1 MIEPDFIDEE
11 QIPLLQRED
20 NYDDKYDDIIANE
33 TSFTEHD
40 DTIIQNEAIQAEL
53 RLREK
58 RVNEKEKRVNALE
71 RVFQVK
77 ISSEE
82 RSKFRLVNDVLQYEK
97 SPREYTN
104 VTKSNG
110 EFLAESTLR
119 SRLGAH
125 LAQRLLGIETP
136 KAAKNRYK
144 SMLNELPTEL
154 EMKDLAPQKLL
165 NVLTEVVSVATNT
178 DLDMR
183 EFDGIDKALT
193 RMKGEL
199 LNNASKLS
207 EVDEQLKGIRD
218 ELNNSEDPQEQR
230 ELKARLKE
238 LHQERKIRLE
248 IGSEN
253 RKELTSEYARFRE
266 TLYELCEDDLSLREK
281 VKLVFREHGLT
292 ITAVLTAVGLLIST
306 IVTSLA
312 GSGSAGKPSTPSKN
326 PNTVK
331 EWVKNKLKAL
341 ARVLGRL
348 AAKAAA
354 AIPGI
359 IGSIIAAILNFLKK
373 AVVAASQH
381 VWLFLTS
388 IATLIGYRLLYPPPK
403 KR

>member
-1 MIEPDFIDEE
+1 MMEPDFMDEE

-20 NYDDKYDDIIANE
+20 NYDDDVYDDNIANE
-33 TSFTEHD
+33 TSFTKHY
-40 DTIIQNEAIQAEL
+40 DTIQNEATQAEL

-58 RVNEKEKRVNALE
+58 HLDEKEKRVNALE

-97 SPREYTN
+97 SPGEYTN

-119 SRLGAH
+119 SRLGAR

-136 KAAKNRYK
+136 KAAKSRIK
-144 SMLNELPTEL
+144 SVLKELPTEIEMEDITSQRL
-154 EMKDLAPQKLL
+154 EE
-165 NVLTEVVSVATNT
+165 VLREVVSVATNT

-183 EFDGIDKALT
+183 EFLGIDKALT
-193 RMKGEL
+193 RFKGEL
-199 LNNASKLS
+199 QNNASKLS
-207 EVDEQLKGIRD
+207 EVDEQIKGIRD
-218 ELNNSEDPQEQR
+218 ELKNTQDPREQN
-230 ELKARLKE
+230 ELKSRLNE
-238 LHQERKIRLE
+238 LQQERKIRLE
-248 IGSEN
+248 IASQN
-253 RKELTSEYARFRE
+253 RKELTSQIARIRD

-292 ITAVLTAVGLLIST
+292 IAAVLTAVGLLIST

-312 GSGSAGKPSTPSKN
+312 GSGSAGKSSTPSKN

>member
-1 MIEPDFIDEE
+1 M
-11 QIPLLQRED
+11 
-20 NYDDKYDDIIANE
+20 
-33 TSFTEHD
+33 
-40 DTIIQNEAIQAEL
+40 
-53 RLREK
+53 
-58 RVNEKEKRVNALE
+58 
-71 RVFQVK
+71 
-77 ISSEE
+77 
-82 RSKFRLVNDVLQYEK
+82 
-97 SPREYTN
+97 
-104 VTKSNG
+104 TKSNG

-119 SRLGAH
+119 SRLGAR

-136 KAAKNRYK
+136 KTAKNRYK
-144 SMLNELPTEL
+144 SMLDELPTEIEMEDITSQRL
-154 EMKDLAPQKLL
+154 EE
-165 NVLTEVVSVATNT
+165 VLREVVSVATNT

-183 EFDGIDKALT
+183 EFLGIDKALT
-193 RMKGEL
+193 RFKGEL
-199 LNNASKLS
+199 QNNASKLS
-207 EVDEQLKGIRD
+207 EVDEQIKGIRD
-218 ELNNSEDPQEQR
+218 ELKNTQDPREQN
-230 ELKARLKE
+230 ELKSRLNE
-238 LHQERKIRLE
+238 LQQERKIRLE
-248 IGSEN
+248 IASQN
-253 RKELTSEYARFRE
+253 RKELTSQIARIRD

-292 ITAVLTAVGLLIST
+292 IAAVLTAVGLLIST

-312 GSGSAGKPSTPSKN
+312 GSGSAGKSSTPSKN

>member
-1 MIEPDFIDEE
+1 MMEPDFIDEE

-20 NYDDKYDDIIANE
+20 NYDDGYDNNIANE
-33 TSFTEHD
+33 TSFIEHD
-40 DTIIQNEAIQAEL
+40 DTIIQNEATQAEL

-58 RVNEKEKRVNALE
+58 HLDEKDKRFNALE

-82 RSKFRLVNDVLQYEK
+82 RSKFRLVNGVLQYKK
-97 SPREYTN
+97 SPGEYTN

-110 EFLAESTLR
+110 EFLDESTLR

-125 LAQRLLGIETP
+125 LAQRLLGIEAP
-136 KAAKNRYK
+136 KVDKNRYK

-154 EMKDLAPQKLL
+154 EMEDLAPQKLL

-266 TLYELCEDDLSLREK
+266 TLYELCEDNLSLREK
-281 VKLVFREHGLT
+281 VKLIFREHGLT

-306 IVTSLA
+306 IVTSLT
-312 GSGSAGKPSTPSKN
+312 GSGSAGESSTPSKN

-331 EWVKNKLKAL
+331 EWIKNKLKAL

-348 AAKAAA
+348 AAKVTAT
-354 AIPGI
+354 IPGI